1 MLETPT
7 MNEMLTTRELAEL
20 LRLNEKKVY
29 ELVRDGTVP
38 HVRIAGKWLFPRSH
52 VLRWIDENVEREKD
66 LHIVGSDDVLLSR
79 LLSLYS
85 RENIPESLAY
95 YASVGSVE
103 GVQALSQG
111 KGQACCAH
119 ILDMETGEYN
129 LPFLSRMLRDQKY
142 VIINLWNRKQGLVV
156 KKGNPLGIKNVED
169 IAAKKARFVA
179 RNKGSGTRVL
189 FEYLMG
195 RKDLTEEMFTL
206 AQTVD
211 THLEVALKVYF
222 DEADTGLGI
231 EYVAHPLGL
240 DFVPLKDERFDLV
253 VPKEI
258 WATSTMKRLKGYL
271 DPDRIRKIS
280 KNLPGYDLKNTGTV
294 IFSS

>member
-1 MLETPT
+1 

-52 VLRWIDENVEREKD
+52 VMRWIDENVEREKD
-66 LHIVGSDDVLLSR
+66 LHIVGSDDFLLTR

-85 RENIPESLAY
+85 RENIPESCAY
-95 YASVGSVE
+95 YASIGSIE

-119 ILDMETGEYN
+119 ILDAETGEYN
-129 LPFLSRMLRDQKY
+129 LPFIRRVMSDQHY
-142 VIINLWNRKQGLVV
+142 VITNLWYRKQGLIV
-156 KKGNPLGIKNVED
+156 KKGNPLGIKNMED
-169 IAAKKARFVA
+169 VAAKKARFVA
-179 RNKGSGTRVL
+179 RNKGSGTRIL
-189 FEYLMG
+189 FEYLTG
-195 RKDLTEEMFTL
+195 QKDLAEEMFRPVS
-206 AQTVD
+206 TVD
-211 THLEVALKVYF
+211 THLEVALKVLF

-231 EYVAHPLGL
+231 EYVTHPLGL
-240 DFVPLKDERFDLV
+240 DFIPLKDERFDLV
-253 VPKEI
+253 APREL
-258 WATSTMKRLKGYL
+258 WLTRTMKRFKECL

-280 KNLPGYDLKNTGTV
+280 KNLPGYDLKDTGKV
-294 IFSS
+294 IFSN

>member
-1 MLETPT
+1 MLETST
-7 MNEMLTTRELAEL
+7 MSEMLTTKELAEL

-52 VLRWIDENVEREKD
+52 IMRWIDENVAREKD
-66 LHIVGSDDVLLSR
+66 LHIVGSDDVLLSS

-85 RENIPESLAY
+85 RENLPESFAY

-111 KGQACCAH
+111 KCQACCTH

-129 LPFLSRMLRDQKY
+129 LPYLSRVMRDRKY
-142 VIINLWNRKQGLVV
+142 VIINLWNRKQGLII

-169 IAAKKARFVA
+169 IAVKKARFVA

-189 FEYLMG
+189 FEYLVG
-195 RKDLTEEMFTL
+195 QKDLTEEIFKP
-206 AQTVD
+206 AHTVD

-222 DEADTGLGI
+222 DEADAGLGI
-231 EYVAHPLGL
+231 EYVTHPLGL
-240 DFVPLKDERFDLV
+240 DFIPLKDERFDLV
-253 VPKEI
+253 VPKEL
-258 WATSTMKRLKGYL
+258 WGTSIMQRFKEYL

-280 KNLPGYDLKNTGTV
+280 KNLPGYDLKNSGKV
-294 IFSS
+294 IFSN